1 VTVTGPSSPSGA
13 VKHRPPATR
22 RDARRNHD
30 RVLAAAREVLGESGA
45 DACMEEIA
53 ARAGVGVG
61 TVYRRFASK
70 DALIDELLQLALE
83 QILLATERALA
94 RTDGHGL
101 EELLQA
107 LGQSFADH
115 ARYASLLL
123 ARHTDD
129 ATAHRIR
136 AAIDELT
143 ARARAAGTVNPGV
156 TAGDVLVLVWALRGL
171 VQAAGQAAAGAWPR
185 FLDIQLAGL
194 RATGPVS
201 STPPLS
207 ARQLAELAP
216 AAHGRLITPEHLTQE
231 VLR

>member
-1 VTVTGPSSPSGA
+1 MTVTGPSSPSGA

-30 RVLAAAREVLGESGA
+30 RILAAAREVLGESGA

-143 ARARAAGTVNPGV
+143 ARAREAGTVNPGI
-156 TAGDVLVLVWALRGL
+156 TAGDVLVLVWAMRGL
-171 VQAAGQAAAGAWPR
+171 IQAAGEVAPEAWQR
-185 FLDIQLAGL
+185 FLDIQLAGM
-194 RATGPVS
+194 RATGPLS

-207 ARQLAELAP
+207 SRLTAP
-216 AAHGRLITPEHLTQE
+216 ASTAT
-231 VLR
+231 